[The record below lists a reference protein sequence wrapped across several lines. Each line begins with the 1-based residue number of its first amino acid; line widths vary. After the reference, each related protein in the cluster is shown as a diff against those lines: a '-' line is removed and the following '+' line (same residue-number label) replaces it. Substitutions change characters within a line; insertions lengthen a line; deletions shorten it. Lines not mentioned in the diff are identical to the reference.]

1 MKISLKFLEI
11 CSKQVF
17 AWVLGFFSGFILIIL
32 ICWGGR
38 KNHIGKK
45 VLMWYNDFA
54 FHVSNRISI
63 CWMLTWVRKTECKT
77 FRGFALWPHWQHPEQ
92 APNLLS
98 PLLPPSKLSSWH
110 NLGRIG
116 VFILDLIRSQSIY
129 YKHFLSEWIIY
140 CGGYYKEMHGAVN
153 LKMTLHHTNS
163 FKNVSKSCLS
173 PCTVYITTQLIRK
186 YFLRLFH
193 TTNALNIEH
202 ELNMNY
208 IN

>member
-17 AWVLGFFSGFILIIL
+17 AWVLGFFSGLILIIL

-54 FHVSNRISI
+54 FHVGNRISI
-63 CWMLTWVRKTECKT
+63 CQMLTWVRKTECKT
-77 FRGFALWPHWQHPEQ
+77 FRGFALLPHWEHPEQ
-92 APNLLS
+92 APNLPW

-110 NLGRIG
+110 NLGRTG
-116 VFILDLIRSQSIY
+116 VFILDLRSQSIY
-129 YKHFLSEWIIY
+129 YKHFLSKWIIY
-140 CGGYYKEMHGAVN
+140 CGGYYKEMHAAIN
-153 LKMTLHHTNS
+153 LTMTLHHTHI
-163 FKNVSKSCLS
+163 FKNVSKPYLY

-186 YFLRLFH
+186 YFSCLFH